1 MTINLT
7 GWVFFQNIHTL
18 IKTLK
23 KIFFFVCSKEY
34 YFFLRGC
41 GSPLS
46 LKCVLMFSIACKVK
60 RILWGFFLVVFFR
73 GFFFYK
79 VALAVNQ
86 DISYA
91 SILKVSS
98 EHLR

>member
-1 MTINLT
+1 M
-7 GWVFFQNIHTL
+7 WVPIEFEMRFNVFYCMQSEKNIMGLFFG
-18 IKTLK
+18 
-23 KIFFFVCSKEY
+23 S
-34 YFFLRGC
+34 FLGD
-41 GSPLS
+41 
-46 LKCVLMFSIACKVK
+46 
-60 RILWGFFLVVFFR
+60 
-73 GFFFYK
+73 FFYK